1 MVRGFKVLVEKNHPS
16 IAELYNKVSTLA
28 AISWAL
34 YPVVFIFSEGT
45 GDWSPNF
52 EVSSIMLPG
61 NYHFLMVLFVTDHA
75 IFGTG
80 YFVQSSIRIH
90 SVT

>member
-1 MVRGFKVLVEKNHPS
+1 VLGNASADFSFFPFMVQVMVRGFKVLVEKNHPS

-52 EVSSIMLPG
+52 EVL
-61 NYHFLMVLFVTDHA
+61 
-75 IFGTG
+75 
-80 YFVQSSIRIH
+80 Q
-90 SVT
+90 